1 MRNGIPAAG
10 LSELAHEIRD
20 EPRQGLASYGVAVR
34 WLSGTRAQASALP
47 MTLGAHRINRDFSWM
62 IDEPRQ
68 LGGANHAPNPQEY
81 LLSGLGACLMVG
93 FAVGATVM
101 GIQLATLEVE
111 VRATLDLAGFL
122 EARPGAPVPMTGID
136 YTIRV
141 EGDGTPAQFEQ
152 LRQQAESHSPNAMSL
167 LQGVPLSGRLVLPTT
182 APTATTA

>member
-20 EPRQGLASYGVAVR
+20 DAGQGIASYGVSVR
-34 WLSGTRAQASALP
+34 WLSGTRAQVTTLP
-47 MTLGAHRINRDFSWM
+47 MRIGAHRVNRDFSWM

-101 GIQLATLEVE
+101 GIQLSTLEVE
-111 VRATLDLAGFL
+111 VAASLDLAGFL
-122 EARPGAPVPMTGID
+122 GAREGAAVPLAGIE

-141 EGDGTPAQFEQ
+141 DGDGTPEQFER
-152 LRQQAESHSPNAMSL
+152 LREQAEAHSPNAMSL
-167 LQGVPLSGRLVLPTT
+167 ARGVPLTGRV
-182 APTATTA
+182 AVVAAA

>member
-20 EPRQGLASYGVAVR
+20 NPKQGIATYGVNVR
-34 WLSGTRAQASALP
+34 WLSGTRAQANALP
-47 MTLGAHRINRDFSWM
+47 MTVGAHRVNRDFSWM

-81 LLSGLGACLMVG
+81 LLSGLGACIMVG

-101 GIQLATLEVE
+101 GIQLSTLEVE
-111 VRATLDLAGFL
+111 VRSTLDLAGFL
-122 EARPGAPVPMTGID
+122 DARSGAPVPMTAIE

-141 EGDGTPAQFEQ
+141 DGDGTPEQ
-152 LRQQAESHSPNAMSL
+152 YERLRQQAEAHSPNAMSL
-167 LQGVPLSGRLVLPTT
+167 LHGVPLTGRLAVV
-182 APTATTA
+182 AAA

>member
-20 EPRQGLASYGVAVR
+20 NPRQGIATYGVSVR
-34 WLSGTRAQASALP
+34 WLSGTRAQVSTLP
-47 MTLGAHRINRDFSWM
+47 MSIGAHRVNRDFSWM

-101 GIQLATLEVE
+101 GIQLSTLEVE
-111 VRATLDLAGFL
+111 VRSTLDLAGFL
-122 EARPGAPVPMTGID
+122 DARKGAPVPMTGIE
-136 YTIRV
+136 YTIKV
-141 EGDGTPAQFEQ
+141 EGDGTPEQ
-152 LRQQAESHSPNAMSL
+152 YERLRQQAEAHSPNAMSL
-167 LQGVPLSGRLVLPTT
+167 LQGVPLSGRLTV
-182 APTATTA
+182 ATSA

>member
-20 EPRQGLASYGVAVR
+20 NPKQGIATYGVSVR
-34 WLSGTRAQASALP
+34 WLSGTRAQVNTLP
-47 MTLGAHRINRDFSWM
+47 MTIGAHRVNRDFNWM

-81 LLSGLGACLMVG
+81 VLSGLGACLMVG
-93 FAVGATVM
+93 FAVGASVM

-111 VRATLDLAGFL
+111 VRSSLDLAGFL
-122 EARPGAPVPMTGID
+122 AAREGAPVAMTGIE

-141 EGDGTPAQFEQ
+141 AGDGTPEQFEQ
-152 LRQQAESHSPNAMSL
+152 LRQQAQAHSPNAMSL
-167 LQGVPLSGRLVLPTT
+167 LQGVPLTGRLELVS
-182 APTATTA
+182 AA

>member
-20 EPRQGLASYGVAVR
+20 TPEQGIATYGVNVR
-34 WLSGTRAQASALP
+34 WLSGTRAQVSTLP
-47 MTLGAHRINRDFSWM
+47 MMIGAHRVNRDFAWM

-93 FAVGATVM
+93 FAVGASVL

-111 VRATLDLAGFL
+111 VRSALDLAGFL
-122 EARPGAPVPMTGID
+122 AVRKDAPVAMTGIE

-141 EGDGTPAQFEQ
+141 AGDGTPEQFEQ
-152 LRQQAESHSPNAMSL
+152 LRQQAQAHSPNAMSL
-167 LQGVPLSGRLVLPTT
+167 LQGVPLLGRLVV
-182 APTATTA
+182 AQAA

>member
-20 EPRQGLASYGVAVR
+20 DAAQGLASYGVAVR
-34 WLSGTRAQASALP
+34 WLSGTRAEARTLP
-47 MTLGAHRINRDFSWM
+47 MTLGAHRVQRDFAWA

-68 LGGANHAPNPQEY
+68 LGGANHAPNPQEL

-111 VRATLDLAGFL
+111 VRSTLDLAGFL
-122 EARPGAPVPMTGID
+122 AAREGAAVPMTGID

-141 EGDGTPAQFEQ
+141 DGDGTPEQFEQ
-152 LRQQAESHSPNAMSL
+152 LRCQAEAHSPNAMSL
-167 LQGVPLSGRLVLPTT
+167 LRGVPLAGRLAVV
-182 APTATTA
+182 ARA

>member
-20 EPRQGLASYGVAVR
+20 NPKQGIATYGVNVR

-47 MTLGAHRINRDFSWM
+47 MSVGAHRVNRDFSWM

-81 LLSGLGACLMVG
+81 LLSGLGACIMVG

-101 GIQLATLEVE
+101 GIQLSTLEVE
-111 VRATLDLAGFL
+111 VRSTLDLAGFL
-122 EARPGAPVPMTGID
+122 NVRKDAPVPMTGIE
-136 YTIRV
+136 YLIRV
-141 EGDGTPAQFEQ
+141 DGDGTAEQYEQ
-152 LRQQAESHSPNAMSL
+152 LRRQAEAHSPNAMSL
-167 LQGVPLSGRLVLPTT
+167 LQGVPLTGRLAVVT
-182 APTATTA
+182 AA